1 MTPPPSLFGTFA
13 KIHPFW
19 CCHPSLSP
27 KITRD
32 LAITSLK
39 VVNRAIFKE
48 CLKHKCLLIILLLS
62 HPECL
67 FLWLFLSKMPIIKT
81 KKKHFWCPNQSLKT
95 TLVVQTFPKYGNI
108 FYILTE
114 PRTVKFQV
122 LGDQTTSGNLHSGVV
137 IDLGGAVLPG
147 SYPTTMAATTTEW
160 ISN

>member
-1 MTPPPSLFGTFA
+1 MSTYNFA
-13 KIHPFW
+13 FIAPGVSFF
-19 CCHPSLSP
+19 
-27 KITRD
+27 
-32 LAITSLK
+32 
-39 VVNRAIFKE
+39 VVIFVKNAND
-48 CLKHKCLLIILLLS
+48 
-62 HPECL
+62 
-67 FLWLFLSKMPIIKT
+67 WDQ
-81 KKKHFWCPNQSLKT
+81 KKHFWCPNQSLKT